1 MGLDGDKVV
10 KGYLENLAG
19 EFSCHYYDDLLYIVT
34 PYLYH
39 DDDMVAVYLK
49 ELPEGKV
56 KVHDGGEA
64 VMHSFSHGFVLWE
77 SAWGM
82 EAAREI
88 ARDEWVELD
97 GGTLSKTGPAEEV
110 GQMILDV
117 VTAAR
122 GVSDLIYA
130 HRAYA
135 RAAYRRKQRKGR
147 KVSDFAEKLAT
158 FLAEGGVE
166 FAAGVAL
173 TGGSGQVY
181 TAHYRV
187 NGGAYLQV
195 LDPGRAGRAKAAVDR
210 VFGMWA
216 DCNGEL
222 TVARKLTLLNDEGVD
237 WKAAHIERLSQVSTV
252 VRWSEGERL
261 AALLAGLSG

>member
-10 KGYLENLAG
+10 KRYLENLAG
-19 EFSCHYYDDLLYIVT
+19 GFSCHYYDDLLYIVT

-64 VMHSFSHGFVLWE
+64 VMHPFSHGFDLAR
-77 SAWGM
+77 SSWGM

-97 GGTLSKTGPAEEV
+97 GGTLSKSGPAEEV

-117 VTAAR
+117 ATAAR

-135 RAAYRRKQRKGR
+135 RAAYRRKGRKGHR
-147 KVSDFAEKLAT
+147 VSDFPEKLAA
-158 FLAEGGVE
+158 FLGEGGGE
-166 FAAGVAL
+166 YAAGAKL

-181 TAHYRV
+181 TVHYRV

-210 VFGMWA
+210 TFGMWA
-216 DCNGEL
+216 DCNGDL
-222 TVARKLTLLNDEGVD
+222 TVERKVTLLNDETLD
-237 WKAAHIERLSQVSTV
+237 WKAAHIQRLSQVSTV
-252 VRWSEGERL
+252 VRWSERERL
-261 AALLAGLSG
+261 ADLLAGLSG

>member
-10 KGYLENLAG
+10 KRYLENLAG

-34 PYLYH
+34 PYLFP
-39 DDDMVAVYLK
+39 DNDMIALYL
-49 ELPEGKV
+49 EEAPGGKV
-56 KVHDGGEA
+56 RVNDGGEA
-64 VMHSFSHGFVLWE
+64 VMNPFGDGFDLLRTPW
-77 SAWGM
+77 
-82 EAAREI
+82 AREMAQRI
-88 ARDEWVELD
+88 ARDLAVELD
-97 GGTLSKTGPAEEV
+97 RGELSKSGPAEEL
-110 GQMILDV
+110 GGLMLDV
-117 VTAAR
+117 VMAAR

-130 HRAYA
+130 QHAYA
-135 RAAYRRKQRKGR
+135 IASRRRKGR
-147 KVSDFAEKLAT
+147 KVSDFAEKLEAV
-158 FLAEGGVE
+158 LAESGVE

-187 NGGAYLQV
+187 NGGAYLQL

-210 VFGMWA
+210 TFGMWA
-216 DCNGEL
+216 DCNGDL
-222 TVARKLTLLNDEGVD
+222 TVARKLTVLNDEGLE

-261 AALLAGLSG
+261 AALLAGTAGD

>member
-1 MGLDGDKVV
+1 MAI
-10 KGYLENLAG
+10 KGSEVIERCLENLAEG
-19 EFSCHYYDDLLYIVT
+19 FHCQSYGDIVIITT

-39 DDDMVAVYLK
+39 DDDMIYVAVK
-49 ELPEGKV
+49 ELPDGMVQVADQGEG
-56 KVHDGGEA
+56 
-64 VMHSFSHGFVLWE
+64 VMHPFSHGFVLWE

-135 RAAYRRKQRKGR
+135 RAAYRRKGR
-147 KVSDFAEKLAT
+147 KVSDFREKLAAV
-158 FLAEGGVE
+158 LAEGGVE

-187 NGGAYLQV
+187 SGGAYLQA

-216 DCNGEL
+216 DCDGDL
-222 TVARKLTLLNDEGVD
+222 TVERKLTLLNDETLE
-237 WKAAHIERLSQVSTV
+237 WKAAHIERLSRVSTV